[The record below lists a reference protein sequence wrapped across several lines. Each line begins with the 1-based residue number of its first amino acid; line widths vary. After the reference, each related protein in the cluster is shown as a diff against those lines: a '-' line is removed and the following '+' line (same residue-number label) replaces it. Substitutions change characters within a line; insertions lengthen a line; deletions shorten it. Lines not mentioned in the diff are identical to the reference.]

1 MRKWWMVSVT
11 WMGLLFAGVAGAEN
25 LNLVKNPDFLQ
36 RSADGRTPAEYQI
49 SGDVEYRYLG
59 DRNRDSSGWGV
70 AMESAGRGG
79 SVSQTVTGIDSTAG
93 RWFRFTF
100 RGLPEDGFAVSGDD
114 LAMRVEFFGGGG
126 RTALDGKNKSIY
138 PQIEQDRR
146 DFAVNGDNHVGGA
159 AVWRTYQLDFWLPFP
174 QVDAVR
180 LSVEFG
186 HGAASGR
193 ANSEFFVS
201 DFSLTR
207 LEDPPAGGAA
217 GSVGTSERYPKGTLI
232 PLGGRWYY
240 EANAGETSAPAVFNH
255 ANADRLLYHDAKWQ
269 APFAGNMSAWL
280 RAGDKDSTGRIVL
293 QDIFVPDNVTVGFN
307 ADAMIVHTKGLPN
320 HPTGKF
326 PEAGFGPQSN
336 PNYIQE
342 HVRTYFIPLNPKV
355 NPRHI
360 YTATDNS
367 NHALPMG
374 PIGVAVNGVVFFNPF
389 DAQSQ
394 DASNMMDRC
403 CGHPAP
409 DGTYHYHKY
418 PICVNSP
425 WADEGKEHS
434 PLIGWA
440 FDGFPIYGPFE
451 SAGVMAKDVKGPDA
465 LNDFNLH
472 WDAQRGWHYHATP
485 GKFPYIIGGYWGT
498 EDARDKRAGGGPGGG
513 MRGPPPS
520 GFGPPP
526 DGFGPPPDGFGPP
539 PPPP

>member
-1 MRKWWMVSVT
+1 
-11 WMGLLFAGVAGAEN
+11 
-25 LNLVKNPDFLQ
+25 
-36 RSADGRTPAEYQI
+36 
-49 SGDVEYRYLG
+49 
-59 DRNRDSSGWGV
+59 
-70 AMESAGRGG
+70 
-79 SVSQTVTGIDSTAG
+79 
-93 RWFRFTF
+93 
-100 RGLPEDGFAVSGDD
+100 
-114 LAMRVEFFGGGG
+114 
-126 RTALDGKNKSIY
+126 
-138 PQIEQDRR
+138 
-146 DFAVNGDNHVGGA
+146 
-159 AVWRTYQLDFWLPFP
+159 VWRTYQLDVWLPFP
-174 QVDAVR
+174 QVDTVR
-180 LSVEFG
+180 LSVQFG
-186 HGAASGR
+186 HGAGAGS
-193 ANSEFFVS
+193 NSEFFVS
-201 DFSLTR
+201 DFRFVR
-207 LEDPPAGGAA
+207 LEDAPAEAPV
-217 GSVGTSERYPKGTLI
+217 GSMAVVDRIPRSTLI

-240 EANAGETSAPAVFNH
+240 EPNPGETQAPAVFNE

-280 RAGDKDSTGRIVL
+280 RAGDKDITGRIVTADL
-293 QDIFVPDNVTVGFN
+293 FVPDNVTVSFGS
-307 ADAMIVHTKGLPN
+307 DAMTVRTKGLPN

-326 PEAGFGPQSN
+326 PQEGFGQQSN

-342 HVRTYFIPLNPKV
+342 HVRTYYIPLNPKV

-360 YTATDNS
+360 YTTTDNS

-394 DASNMMDRC
+394 DATNMMDQC

-451 SAGVMAKDVKGPDA
+451 SAGVMAKDVKGSDA

-472 WDAQRGWHYHATP
+472 WDAERGWHYHVTP

-498 EDARDKRAGGGPGGG
+498 EDARDKHAGGGPGRGMGGNRPGGGGPGGG
-513 MRGPPPS
+513 GPGG

-526 DGFGPPPDGFGPP
+526 GGFGPPPDGFGPP
-539 PPPP
+539 PPQ